1 MVNGN
6 NNRLSWTEARWTDIN
21 KVIHDEVAL
30 LRKARRD
37 EGANLQGSARF
48 LTLFGQQNGFVDH
61 VVGYKVDDAQA
72 GKPLSISAGQSL
84 VPATIWVNF
93 QLSREQF
100 NDENVATALATKAAY
115 RLALAEDHVLLHGA
129 AAASSL
135 DKLDVSYE
143 YLNLQS
149 SLFRRGLKP
158 VGKPVLESIIDG
170 IRQLREKNHHGEY
183 CAIVSPDLYQEAF
196 APRHNTLDAPIYEI
210 RPLLKKSGFIYS
222 PAAPPRTGVVFSLG
236 GRTIDLAV
244 PVDASTELDQE
255 EKGIAI
261 FRVVEQIRLRVN
273 DDTAVVSLGEADSDT
288 SKIEAKKSA

>member
-61 VVGYKVDDAQA
+61 VIGYKVDAQA

-100 NDENVATALATKAAY
+100 NDENVATVLATKAAY

-135 DKLDVSYE
+135 DKS
-143 YLNLQS
+143 
-149 SLFRRGLKP
+149 
-158 VGKPVLESIIDG
+158 
-170 IRQLREKNHHGEY
+170 QL
-183 CAIVSPDLYQEAF
+183 
-196 APRHNTLDAPIYEI
+196 I
-210 RPLLKKSGFIYS
+210 RP
-222 PAAPPRTGVVFSLG
+222 A
-236 GRTIDLAV
+236 
-244 PVDASTELDQE
+244 
-255 EKGIAI
+255 
-261 FRVVEQIRLRVN
+261 
-273 DDTAVVSLGEADSDT
+273 
-288 SKIEAKKSA
+288 